1 MDRPVPAVAH
11 AAIGNSE
18 ADRHMLAAQ
27 KHPAPHLMHARN
39 PKHAGRP
46 LHHAHAKVHTGI
58 HFSTIEFTSI
68 LISIVSM
75 IVAFHMFKVSDNGIM
90 IGIIVGV
97 VLHEIV
103 HKVVAQSM
111 GFHSRY
117 KLWEVG
123 LLLVIAFAIISRGRF
138 IFAAPGF
145 VVTEGMATAR
155 ERGIISLSAPAT
167 NIALAVF
174 FLAIGAGWARS
185 AAYANT
191 LLAIFNLIPLSPLD
205 GAAVRE
211 WSVGTWSAA
220 FALSAALGF
229 VFLL

>member
-1 MDRPVPAVAH
+1 MDKPAPAAAH
-11 AAIGNSE
+11 AMKASE
-18 ADRHMLAAQ
+18 AGREMLLPHQHLAHHTHRAPHRM
-27 KHPAPHLMHARN
+27 HPA
-39 PKHAGRP
+39 
-46 LHHAHAKVHTGI
+46 HAHAKTGTGI
-58 HFSTIEFTSI
+58 HFSTAESASI
-68 LISIVSM
+68 LISILSI
-75 IVAFHMFKVSDNGIM
+75 IVAFHMFKVSDNGII
-90 IGIIVGV
+90 IGITVGV

-117 KLWEVG
+117 KLWEIG
-123 LLLVIAFAIISRGRF
+123 LLLVIVFAIISRGRF

-155 ERGIISLSAPAT
+155 EKGIISLSAPAT

-191 LLAIFNLIPLSPLD
+191 LLAVFNLIPISPLD

-220 FALSAALGF
+220 FAFSAALGF
-229 VFLL
+229 VFML